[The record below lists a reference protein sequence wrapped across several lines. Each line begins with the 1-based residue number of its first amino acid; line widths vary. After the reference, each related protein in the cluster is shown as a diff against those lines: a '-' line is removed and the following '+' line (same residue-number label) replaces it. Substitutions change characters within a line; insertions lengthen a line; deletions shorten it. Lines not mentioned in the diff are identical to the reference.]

1 LCKGDVAS
9 APIKGRGGFEVPA
22 VWPGDLLRGARP
34 VAKVAE
40 TRRWLRGDWAPLRY
54 LREVQG
60 ELKKVRW
67 PDRQELYRLTGVVL
81 SVTIG
86 MSILLGLVD
95 YFFFWLFGGIF
106 TTPQDPLRLG
116 IAVVGSLIGLGAL
129 AFALSRE

>member
-1 LCKGDVAS
+1 MAKA
-9 APIKGRGGFEVPA
+9 AEPRRF
-22 VWPGDLLRGARP
+22 LRG
-34 VAKVAE
+34 E
-40 TRRWLRGDWAPLRY
+40 WAPLRY

-81 SVTIG
+81 AVTIG

-116 IAVVGSLIGLGAL
+116 IAIVGSLGGLGAL
-129 AFALSRE
+129 VYALTRD

>member
-1 LCKGDVAS
+1 MTVSQFVYNGPHRIIRSVD
-9 APIKGRGGFEVPA
+9 
-22 VWPGDLLRGARP
+22 P
-34 VAKVAE
+34 VAKAAE
-40 TRRWLRGDWAPLRY
+40 TKRFLRGEWAPLRY

-81 SVTIG
+81 AVTIG

-116 IAVVGSLIGLGAL
+116 IAVVGSLVGLGAL
-129 AFALSRE
+129 TYALIRD

>member
-1 LCKGDVAS
+1 M
-9 APIKGRGGFEVPA
+9 
-22 VWPGDLLRGARP
+22 
-34 VAKVAE
+34 AKAAE
-40 TRRWLRGDWAPLRY
+40 TRRFLRGEWAPLRY

-67 PDRQELYRLTGVVL
+67 PDREELYRLTGVVL
-81 SVTIG
+81 AVTIG

-116 IAVVGSLIGLGAL
+116 IAIVGSLVGLGAL
-129 AFALSRE
+129 AYALTRD